1 MSARAS
7 KIWNNALYL
16 QLQDMKAKQITD
28 QKIIDREQN
37 MRALVDEENNC
48 LKSDLV
54 LICKV
59 EHEDNGDGLVMKF
72 TSKAAEDVVRKERE
86 EVKGS
91 HSTLDCSMQ

>member
-1 MSARAS
+1 MYTHLTDEGLA
-7 KIWNNALYL
+7 KISEILNNALYL

-37 MRALVDEENNC
+37 MRALADEEIEC

-59 EHEDNGDGLVMKF
+59 EHEDILYIKAKKLILLFYIPLLPTMKTMF
-72 TSKAAEDVVRKERE
+72 
-86 EVKGS
+86 
-91 HSTLDCSMQ
+91 H